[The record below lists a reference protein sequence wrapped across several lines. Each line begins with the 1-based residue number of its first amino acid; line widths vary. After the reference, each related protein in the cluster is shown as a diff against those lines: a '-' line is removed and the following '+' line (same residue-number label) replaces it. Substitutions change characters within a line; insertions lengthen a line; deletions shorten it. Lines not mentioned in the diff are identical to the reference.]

1 MKIKS
6 TLLLVAV
13 LISTMVYAQEKRSE
27 KKLVYKFDI
36 KEQIAPPVVRT
47 TTNALNE
54 AKELNA
60 DYVLIHM
67 NTYGGLVDAADSIR
81 TRILN
86 FPVPV
91 LVFIDN
97 NAASAGAL
105 IAIAADSI
113 YIRPGGSIGAASV
126 VDGQGNLVPEK
137 YQSYMRGHMRSTAES
152 HGKDTIISGT
162 DTTYLWHRDPAIAEA
177 MVDPSTYIEG
187 VIDTGKLITFSAD
200 EALLNGYAEGK
211 ANSYTEVLEM
221 AGITDYELAEY
232 TPTVLDNIIG
242 LLVNPFVHGLLVM
255 IIIGG
260 IYFEL
265 QTPGVGFPLG
275 AAVLAALLYFAPL
288 YLEGLVENWEILLF
302 IAGIALIAVEIFV
315 LPGFGIAG
323 ISGII
328 LVILGLSLALIDN
341 IIFETDMN
349 LGMKEL
355 LKSILL
361 VASSTVLSL
370 IGSILIS
377 KRMYKATRFAG
388 LILDSTQD
396 SEEGFVVNA
405 VELSPLVGKEA
416 VTHTILRP
424 SGKVSVD
431 NDIYDACCEES
442 FIDKDEKVIIV
453 KHEAGQLYV
462 KKA

>member
-6 TLLLVAV
+6 TLLLIAV
-13 LISTMVYAQEKRSE
+13 LIGTVVYAQEKRPE

-36 KEQIAPPVVRT
+36 KEQIAAPVVRT

-54 AKELNA
+54 AEELNA

-81 TRILN
+81 TKILN

-137 YQSYMRGHMRSTAES
+137 FQSYMRGHMRSTAES
-152 HGKDTIISGT
+152 HGKDTIISGK
-162 DTTYLWHRDPAIAEA
+162 DTTFLWHRDPAIAEA
-177 MVDPSTYIEG
+177 MVDPSTFIEG
-187 VIDTGKLITFSAD
+187 VIDTGKVITFSAD

-211 ANSYTEVLEM
+211 ANSYTEALDM
-221 AGITDYELAEY
+221 AGITDYELVEY

-275 AAVLAALLYFAPL
+275 AAILAALLYFAPL

-323 ISGII
+323 ISGIV
-328 LVILGLSLALIDN
+328 LVVLGLSLALIDN

-370 IGSILIS
+370 VGSILIS

-442 FIDKDEKVIIV
+442 FIDKGEKVVII

-462 KKA
+462 KKI